1 MSKIVLKGKKDNEER
16 QDRKEVDIPD
26 WDVLVGI
33 GIPVWLV
40 SEGVWEE

>member
-26 WDVLVGI
+26 WNVFCMLGT
-33 GIPVWLV
+33 
-40 SEGVWEE
+40 